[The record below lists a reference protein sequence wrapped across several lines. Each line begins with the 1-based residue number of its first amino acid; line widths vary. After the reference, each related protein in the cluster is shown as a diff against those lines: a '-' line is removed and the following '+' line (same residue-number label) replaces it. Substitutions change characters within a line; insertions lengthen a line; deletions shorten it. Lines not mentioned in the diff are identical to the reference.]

1 MSDKDESREVRI
13 YMEAIVDA
21 YDPEERALGWY
32 YYLEDKIMFPFTAD
46 CIAVDKRTPLVS
58 GARVKVLKMAGE
70 DICEHDMFVDISWEG
85 KTFAIP
91 LAQVLPVKADDD
103 TDEAVRDWH
112 YWKAQG
118 YLF

>member
-1 MSDKDESREVRI
+1 MTEKDKSREERI
-13 YMEAIVDA
+13 YMEAVVDA
-21 YDPEERALGWY
+21 HDSEERALGWY
-32 YYLEDKIMFPFTAD
+32 YYLEDKIMFPFTAE
-46 CIAVDKRTPLVS
+46 CVVADKRTPLES
-58 GARVKVLKMAGE
+58 GERVKVLKMAGE
-70 DICEHDMFVDISWEG
+70 DICEYDMFVDISWKG
-85 KTFAIP
+85 MTFAIP